1 MRFLSW
7 LRSGT
12 LSQAQARGRAHRA
25 PRQRATFRPRVEALE
40 GRDVP
45 STLSV
50 TNTLDSG
57 HGSLRY
63 EIAQAEKGNGKDMVA
78 FNIPKSD
85 PGYNASTGAWTIKL
99 TSGELDIT
107 ASLKIQGP
115 GAGLLT
121 VSGGGVSRVFEVAK
135 NVTVALS
142 GLTISNG
149 ASYSSA
155 DDPDSGGD
163 ILNQGTL
170 TLSGCTVSGGHAGY
184 YDWGNGG
191 PGGGI
196 CNFGT
201 LTLSGCTVSGNSG
214 SDGAGIF
221 NGGTL
226 TVSGSTISGNIAHD
240 SGGGGILNYSGC
252 TLTVSGCT
260 VFGNSAVGFGGGIC
274 NLGALTVSSSTFHDN
289 SAYAGG
295 GISNAGAGTLTIST
309 STFYG
314 NHPDNVYGAF
324 TDGGGNSFS

>member
-1 MRFLSW
+1 M
-7 LRSGT
+7 
-12 LSQAQARGRAHRA
+12 
-25 PRQRATFRPRVEALE
+25 
-40 GRDVP
+40 P
-45 STLSV
+45 STLTA

-63 EIAQAEKGNGKDMVA
+63 EIAQAEKSNGKDMVV

-107 ASLKIQGP
+107 GGLNIQGP

-121 VSGGGVSRVFEVAK
+121 VSGGYSSRVFEVEP

-149 ASYSSA
+149 NGAFSSGYPHPE
-155 DDPDSGGD
+155 DFDGGG
-163 ILNQGTL
+163 ILNLGTL
-170 TLSGCTVSGGHAGY
+170 RINGCTVSNNQTGF
-184 YDWGNGG
+184 DTWTVR

-201 LTLSGCTVSGNSG
+201 LALSGCTVSGNRSSG
-214 SDGAGIF
+214 GTGAPGGGIYNGGSLTLSSCMVSGNSAGGGGGIY

-226 TVSGSTISGNIAHD
+226 T
-240 SGGGGILNYSGC
+240 LSGC
-252 TLTVSGCT
+252 MVS
-260 VFGNSAVGFGGGIC
+260 GNSAGSNYLGGGIC
-274 NLGALTVSSSTFHDN
+274 NAGALTVSSSTFHDN
-289 SAYAGG
+289 SAYEGG
-295 GISNAGAGTLTIST
+295 GISNVGAGTLTVST

-314 NHPDNVYGAF
+314 NYPDNVYGAY
-324 TDGGGNSFS
+324 TDGGGNSLS